1 MVVLA
6 RVLPMF
12 KAGFQKMTCLSLS
25 IGKKGGRTIKKQDLI
40 KIGEHYVVN
49 SEENYLF
56 KQNYTSKTA
65 WEVRIF
71 ERPVFAFG
79 AADDE
84 YFKKFKDPAVIGE
97 HYLMPREWL
106 PGANTIVSYF
116 LPFSQEIRKGNSI
129 DPYWPSEEWLDGFA
143 QGQAFLNKLGAHLQL
158 ELKRAGYDSL
168 VPSLDKRFWA
178 RTGFNNDSPGA
189 EVLYTSNWSER
200 HAAFVCGLG
209 TFGLSKALITR
220 KGLAG
225 RFGSVI
231 TELDLAADKRH
242 YVNINEYCSMCGKC
256 ARNCPANAISIE
268 EGKNH
273 QICSEFLGKTLE
285 KYRPRYGCGKCQINV
300 PCESGIPEQNK
311 VK

>member
-1 MVVLA
+1 
-6 RVLPMF
+6 
-12 KAGFQKMTCLSLS
+12 
-25 IGKKGGRTIKKQDLI
+25 
-40 KIGEHYVVN
+40 
-49 SEENYLF
+49 
-56 KQNYTSKTA
+56 
-65 WEVRIF
+65 VRIF
-71 ERPVFAFG
+71 ESPVFAFG

-84 YFKKFKDPAVIGE
+84 YFIKYKDPEVIGE

-116 LPFSQEIRKGNSI
+116 LPFSQEIRKANSI

-143 QGQAFLNKLGAHLQL
+143 EGQAFLNKLGVHLQS
-158 ELKRAGYDSL
+158 ELIKAGYDSL
-168 VPSLDKRFWA
+168 VPSLDKRFRV
-178 RTGFNNDSPGA
+178 RTGFNNNDSPGA
-189 EVLYTSNWSER
+189 EGLYTSNWSAR

-225 RFGSVI
+225 RFGSMI
-231 TELDLAADKRH
+231 TALDLPADKRP
-242 YVNINEYCSMCGKC
+242 YENINEYCSMCGKC
-256 ARNCPANAISIE
+256 AKNCPANAISIE

-273 QICSEFLGKTLE
+273 QICSEFLAKTLE

-300 PCESGIPEQNK
+300 PCESGIPERNK